1 MTGLDVR
8 SIPDHSLLYCE
19 LHISPSLSSLDTSL
33 ASKTEFIKYDVKVV
47 FAVVTKLS
55 TELLK
60 RLIVLNLM
68 KYRNSTYIKRM
79 LIFVVLSVKK

>member
-8 SIPDHSLLYCE
+8 SITDHSLLYCE
-19 LHISPSLSSLDTSL
+19 LHIRPSLSSLDTSL
-33 ASKTEFIKYDVKVV
+33 ASKTEFIKYDVKMF
-47 FAVVTKLS
+47 FAVLTKLS

>member
-8 SIPDHSLLYCE
+8 SITDHSLLYCE

-60 RLIVLNLM
+60 RLITSYFTCFPYLFCIAHIINQI
-68 KYRNSTYIKRM
+68 S
-79 LIFVVLSVKK
+79 

>member
-19 LHISPSLSSLDTSL
+19 LHIGPSLSSLDTSL

-55 TELLK
+55 TEVLK

-68 KYRNSTYIKRM
+68 KYRS
-79 LIFVVLSVKK
+79 SA